1 MDWFLCDRVLYHEG
15 VKQVKGLNQG
25 RSALNR
31 FQQLKLRKKMIMH
44 VVRTRIFQNTNTKKT
59 KKETLAPFYG

>member
-25 RSALNR
+25 RSAVNR

-44 VVRTRIFQNTNTKKT
+44 VVRMRKFPKH
-59 KKETLAPFYG
+59 